1 MPLKYLIV
9 MMTDIITFGG
19 RVQNMGS

>member
-1 MPLKYLIV
+1 MPLKYLFV
-9 MMTDIITFGG
+9 MMTDVITFGG